1 LLTIVVDML
10 RRRPA
15 AENPPLS
22 ATRTNAVRL
31 VSRSIAAS
39 DYPLTR
45 DNASGFN
52 RIIRSRRSL
61 HLPNSTEPAFRGR
74 RPVQEDAMSDLSYV
88 ADSLVKTGLR
98 PSRRTVKRAALGL
111 AVALGVAGAAEFG
124 YGYLTTGRYLESTDD
139 AYVKADST
147 IISPKVS
154 GYIAQVLVG
163 DNEPVKSGQLLA
175 RIDDRDFRTAL
186 KQAQADVAGSEAAV
200 RNLDAQIALQQPLIE
215 QGTADIAAADAN
227 LKFAQEER
235 ARYDDLMRTGS
246 GTIQRAQQTDAALRE
261 KIAQL
266 QHGKSGLLAAER
278 KVDVLTT
285 DRAKAVAQL
294 DRARAVEQ
302 QAALNLSYTEITAP
316 VDGTVGARSLRV
328 GQYVQAGTQLMAVVP
343 LDAVYVVAN
352 FKETQLTHVRN
363 GQPVE
368 IRIDS
373 FHATKLKGHVD
384 SLSPASGLEFAL
396 LPPDNATGNFTKIVQ
411 RVPVKIVLDDHSLS
425 GLLRPGMSAEPTV
438 DTKATVLAERE
449 ASSKVA
455 ADAASARSHGG

>member
-1 LLTIVVDML
+1 M
-10 RRRPA
+10 
-15 AENPPLS
+15 
-22 ATRTNAVRL
+22 
-31 VSRSIAAS
+31 
-39 DYPLTR
+39 
-45 DNASGFN
+45 
-52 RIIRSRRSL
+52 
-61 HLPNSTEPAFRGR
+61 STA
-74 RPVQEDAMSDLSYV
+74 SYV
-88 ADSLVKTGLR
+88 SDVKSKISLR
-98 PSRRTVKRAALGL
+98 PSQRAVKRAALALALTLGIA
-111 AVALGVAGAAEFG
+111 AVADLG
-124 YGYLTTGRYLESTDD
+124 YDYLTTGRYLESTDD

-163 DNEPVKSGQLLA
+163 DNQPVKAGQLLA
-175 RIDDRDFRTAL
+175 RIDDRDFKAAL
-186 KQAQADVAGSEAAV
+186 DQAHADVAASEAAV
-200 RNLDAQIALQQPLIE
+200 RNLEAQIALQQPIIE
-215 QGTADIAAADAN
+215 QGTADVAAAEAN
-227 LKFAQEER
+227 LQFAQEEQV
-235 ARYDDLMRTGS
+235 RYDGLMKTGS

-266 QHGKSGLLAAER
+266 QHGKSGLLAAQR

-285 DRAKAVAQL
+285 ERAKAVAQL
-294 DRARAVEQ
+294 DRARAVEA
-302 QAALNLSYTEITAP
+302 QAVLNLSYTQIAAP

-343 LDAVYVVAN
+343 LDGVYVVAN

-368 IRIDS
+368 IQIDS
-373 FHATKLKGHVD
+373 FHGTKLRGHVD

-411 RVPVKIVLDDHSLS
+411 RVPVKIVLDDHTLT

-449 ASSKVA
+449 TKARLASDVA
-455 ADAASARSHGG
+455 AIRPNGG